1 MARRSKLFLLIALIA
16 AVSAY
21 ADRTAQT
28 IPSFSIRYHDKN
40 IYYPGDEIELKLT
53 LSNPSDSG
61 ESDMTFYLADDARQS
76 FGFDLR
82 SLTGEPTPLA
92 DGFAA
97 ALNDRGAY
105 RVIHLAP
112 GQELSI
118 TVPLN
123 RWANLAAPGQYRL
136 TGFFYPRL
144 RGSGTTASRA
154 DSVLDLTVMPDTERR
169 WQDEMDRSV
178 REALIRRD
186 IDPWLVVS
194 ETLSNRKSAKYNRAM
209 LYLDTESLA
218 SVIPTVGGA
227 AQLERSLLEGSWN
240 EIPGFEH
247 PVESYELMASQV
259 YPSEATVLIRAAYR
273 PYGELFSRDLR
284 FYLHKVSG
292 YWSIRRVETVNEEGV
307 DPSRYGAL
315 DLNPPEVV
323 SELLEAVKRGDWD
336 IALRYYDTT
345 AIVRSLP
352 EYIDVWKNMSAGEHR
367 RALDEYRN
375 QLISGKTDS
384 EREPLGDIDD
394 WSVKQVS
401 YTEEEGTVVVENITT
416 HATASGPMRQKTI
429 YTFRLVRDDDDQW
442 IVVRYDTV
450 IRR

>member
-1 MARRSKLFLLIALIA
+1 MARRSNFFLLIVLIA

-21 ADRTAQT
+21 ADKSVQT
-28 IPSFSIRYHDKN
+28 IPRFSIRYHDKN
-40 IYYPGDEIELKLT
+40 IYYPGDEIEIKLT
-53 LSNPSDSG
+53 LTNPSDSG
-61 ESDMTFYLADDARQS
+61 ESDMTFYIADDARQS

-105 RVIHLAP
+105 RVVHLAP

-123 RWANLAAPGQYRL
+123 RWADLSIPGQYRL
-136 TGFFYPRL
+136 TGFFYPHL
-144 RGSGTTASRA
+144 RGNGTTASRA

-169 WQDEMDRSV
+169 WQDEMDQTV
-178 REALIRRD
+178 RDALIRRD

-194 ETLSNRKSAKYNRAM
+194 ETLANRKEGKYNRAM

-218 SVIPTVGGA
+218 SVIPTVTDSS
-227 AQLERSLLEGSWN
+227 QLERSLREGAWN
-240 EIPGFEH
+240 GIQGFEH
-247 PVESYELMASQV
+247 PVESYELMASQI

-284 FYLHKVSG
+284 FYLHKISG
-292 YWSIRRVETVNEEGV
+292 YWSIRRVETVEKDGI
-307 DPSRYGAL
+307 DPSLYGAL
-315 DLNPPEVV
+315 DLDPPEVV

-336 IALRYYDTT
+336 IALRYYDATGL
-345 AIVRSLP
+345 VRSLP

-375 QLISGKTDS
+375 QLISGRLDS
-384 EREPLGDIDD
+384 ERKPLSDIDK
-394 WSVKQVS
+394 WSINQVS
-401 YTEEEGTVVVENITT
+401 YTEEEGTVVVENIKT
-416 HATASGPMRQKTI
+416 HMTASGPMPQRTI
-429 YTFRLVRDDDDQW
+429 YTFRLVREHDDRW
-442 IVVRYDTV
+442 LVVRYDTV